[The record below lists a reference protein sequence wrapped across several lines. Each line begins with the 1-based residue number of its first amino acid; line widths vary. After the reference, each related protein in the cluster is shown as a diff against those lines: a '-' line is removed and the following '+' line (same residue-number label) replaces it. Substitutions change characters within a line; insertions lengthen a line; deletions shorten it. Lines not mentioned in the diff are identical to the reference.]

1 MGCVCG
7 KPPTRDGDE
16 EGGTSKETAAAGKP
30 AGGRTAPPEHRRSV
44 IPPYVPPSPGSCP
57 RWPAWLTEVAGEA
70 IQGWAP
76 RRADSFQKLSKI
88 GQGTYSNVYKARD
101 LETGKMVALKKVRMD
116 SVEPE
121 SVKFMAREIALL
133 RRLDHPNVIKLEGLI
148 ISRVS
153 SSIYLIFEYMEHDL
167 SGLLCSPDLSFSL
180 PQIKC
185 FMKQLLQGLEHCHSH
200 GVMHRDIKGANLLVN
215 NAGVLKIADFG
226 LALRR
231 HPGDRRPLT
240 SRVVTLWYRPPELL
254 LGATSYGF
262 DVDLWSAGCI
272 MAELLSGRPILPG
285 RTEVEQLH
293 RIFKLCGS
301 PPGDYWRKLRLP
313 RTAMFSTQQS
323 YKSSIAE
330 TFKDFPPH
338 SLSLIET
345 LLSLDPA
352 DRGTATS
359 ALDSEFFR
367 VSPLACEPWSLAQYP
382 PTKELDV
389 KLREEQSRGK
399 RSDNKEKGGGS
410 KKPPRPQNRRRARPA
425 PEANAELQ
433 TNIDRRRLM
442 AQMNV
447 KSKSEKFPPPHRDGA
462 VVDQP
467 EEAPPDRR
475 HMTFV
480 VPEGSFDS
488 SVFDPKNLP
497 EYAFP
502 RAAAG
507 YSKPGRPPFLWGPY
521 RRKSKSVKTDA
532 QVAPAQI
539 FGLSE
544 PVKGERVHRRVKG
557 KEIEASAGGGGL

>member
-16 EGGTSKETAAAGKP
+16 EGETSKETAAAGKP
-30 AGGRTAPPEHRRSV
+30 AGGRTAPPERRRSV

-148 ISRVS
+148 ISR
-153 SSIYLIFEYMEHDL
+153 
-167 SGLLCSPDLSFSL
+167 
-180 PQIKC
+180 IKC

-240 SRVVTLWYRPPELL
+240 SRLL

-338 SLSLIET
+338 TLSLIET

-359 ALDSEFFR
+359 ALDSEGE
-367 VSPLACEPWSLAQYP
+367 PLACEPWSLAQYP
-382 PTKELDV
+382 PRR
-389 KLREEQSRGK
+389 REGR
-399 RSDNKEKGGGS
+399 GS

-442 AQMNV
+442 AQINV

-507 YSKPGRPPFLWGPY
+507 YSKPGRPPFLWGPTGG
-521 RRKSKSVKTDA
+521 R
-532 QVAPAQI
+532 
-539 FGLSE
+539 
-544 PVKGERVHRRVKG
+544 
-557 KEIEASAGGGGL
+557 ASR